1 MLLLIP
7 AKDKTAEPK
16 VDIESQSLLRAA
28 VQEVTVE
35 NTAPPE
41 DTPTAKE
48 VTNIEQLYEVSTEAS
63 SFKSYMDYR
72 ALTDTSSTQ
81 YEMQQCAYTDDNGL
95 RKNWRTFLCRYGNL
109 LW

>member
-7 AKDKTAEPK
+7 TEDKTAEPE

-28 VQEVTVE
+28 VQAVTIE
-35 NTAPPE
+35 NTTQTERSSPAE
-41 DTPTAKE
+41 E
-48 VTNIEQLYEVSTEAS
+48 VTNIEQVYEVSTEAS

-81 YEMQQCAYTDDNGL
+81 Y
-95 RKNWRTFLCRYGNL
+95 
-109 LW
+109 